1 MSFFLSTFLKMLK
14 NINISKK
21 LALIVAI
28 PMIGLIGFTVHIA
41 LEKLEIVNKMT
52 LLHELSDFAI
62 KSSALVHELQKER
75 GLSAGLL
82 GSQGMQFSTELQMQR
97 IRTDIQIKKFNT
109 FLKQFHINCFKEN
122 FKNNL
127 EMVFTLL
134 KEIENKRLL
143 IDELNSLLKDELLY
157 YTNIIDSLLMNINY
171 LSMLITHPEIS
182 NQVAAYMNILQVKE
196 KAGIE
201 RATLNNALSRGY
213 FASNMSKK
221 FIALVEAQN
230 IYIKNFLFVATSP
243 QKKYYHEI
251 MQGEFI
257 AEIEEIR
264 KKAFLERL
272 NMEPAYWWQLATGRI
287 ELLKT
292 IEDQISFD
300 LKASALQ
307 LRKEA
312 QFIFIFSLII
322 ACGMVLFTIFY
333 GKLILNETE
342 QAYARFVPNEF
353 LQVLNKAHIL
363 DTQLG
368 NNEEMEMTILF
379 SDIRSFTSL
388 SEKMSPQE
396 NFDFLNTY
404 LGEMGPIIRKNNGF
418 IDKYIGDAIMALF
431 MTADDAVNA
440 AISMV
445 EIQKA
450 QKTKI
455 GIGINTGKLMLGII
469 GEKSRLQC
477 TVISDAVNLAS
488 RVENLTKSYKE
499 PLIIT
504 QNTLDHLTFPSQY
517 TIQLIDNLKVKGRA
531 GCIKIFKVVN

>member
-1 MSFFLSTFLKMLK
+1 MLK

-41 LEKLEIVNKMT
+41 LAKLEIVNKMT

-109 FLKQFHINCFKEN
+109 FLKQFHIKCFKAD

-171 LSMLITHPEIS
+171 LSMLISHHEIS
-182 NQVAAYMNILQVKE
+182 NQVAAYMSILYAKE

-213 FASNMSKK
+213 FPSNMSKK
-221 FIALVEAQN
+221 FISLIEAQN

-272 NMEPAYWWQLATGRI
+272 NMEPAYWWQLSTGRI

-396 NFDFLNTY
+396 NFDFLNAY

-418 IDKYIGDAIMALF
+418 VDKYIGDAIMALF

-445 EIQKA
+445 EIQQA

-531 GCIKIFKVVN
+531 GCVKIFKVVN

>member
-1 MSFFLSTFLKMLK
+1 MIKFLFLKMLK

-41 LEKLEIVNKMT
+41 LEKLEIVNKMS

-62 KSSALVHELQKER
+62 KSNALVHELQKER

-109 FLKQFHINCFKEN
+109 FLKQFHINSFKEN

-134 KEIENKRLL
+134 KEIESKRLL
-143 IDELNSLLKDELLY
+143 INELNSLLKDELLY

-171 LSMLITHPEIS
+171 LSMLMSHPEIF
-182 NQVAAYMNILQVKE
+182 NQVAAYMNILYAKE
-196 KAGIE
+196 NAGIE

-221 FIALVEAQN
+221 FISLIEAQN
-230 IYIKNFLFVATSP
+230 IYIKNFLFVATSS
-243 QKKYYHEI
+243 QKKSYREI

-292 IEDQISFD
+292 IEDKISFD

-307 LRKEA
+307 LRNEA

-353 LQVLNKAHIL
+353 LQVLNKTHIL

-440 AISMV
+440 AVSMV
-445 EIQKA
+445 EIQHA

-488 RVENLTKSYKE
+488 RVENLTKTYQE

-504 QNTLDHLTFPSQY
+504 QNTLEHLTFPSQY
-517 TIQLIDNLKVKGRA
+517 TIRLIDNLKVKGRA
-531 GCIKIFKVVN
+531 ECVKIFKVS